1 MKTLPFIKVDCL
13 TDDLLEYLITQK
25 IAVDTLAHLSLPDK
39 YLWMLTQYAEEAL
52 ITLGKRYFISDNY
65 SVEEFS
71 SLLKQAPSTYWLWSS
86 LLFVTTNNVYKRK
99 TLIKSLFLLT
109 DFADL
114 KENVIE
120 EITEGILSRTSRIDV
135 IIKHYAIDKPRL
147 LRGIAQN
154 RFTPKDILIELS
166 HVENVKFAK
175 QIRQMSSDNLKTKL
189 MTTDLE

>member
-1 MKTLPFIKVDCL
+1 VKTLPFIKVDCL